1 MKLTNKVALVAGGA
15 SGLGRAVCA
24 DLAEHGVTI
33 AVLDRDE
40 AQAKETVRDIGGG
53 LALAVD
59 VTDPDDVERAV
70 DEVLRQLGAIH
81 LNVNTAGIV
90 GAAKIVSRGGHPAA
104 FEDFDRVI
112 RTNLSGTFNVMRLAV
127 AAMLRNEPENGER
140 GVVVNT
146 SSGAAYEGQSGQAAY
161 AASKA
166 GVIGL
171 TLPAARD
178 LAGHG
183 IRVNAIAPGL
193 FETPMAAGLPAPV
206 QDGLLRMITEPRR
219 LGRPAEFAQ
228 LVRNIAENGYLNGEC
243 IRLDAATRLA
253 AQ

>member
-1 MKLTNKVALVAGGA
+1 MALVAGGA

-24 DLAEHGVTI
+24 DLATHGAAI

-70 DEVLRQLGAIH
+70 DEVVRQLGAIH

-90 GAAKIVSRGGHPAA
+90 DAAKIVSRGGRPAA
-104 FEDFDRVI
+104 LEDFDRVI
-112 RTNLSGTFNVMRLAV
+112 RTNLCGTFNVMRLAV

-193 FETPMAAGLPAPV
+193 FETPMAAGLPTPV
-206 QDGLLRMITEPRR
+206 QDGLVRMITEPRR

-228 LVRNIAENGYLNGEC
+228 LVRNIVENGYLNGEC